1 MQKSIYSKLTELPL
15 FLGMSHTDLEQ
26 AVGQLKF
33 GFHKFAADHVVA
45 KQETPCTN
53 MMLVTDGL
61 LTSSAESI
69 DHGYV
74 LSEEVHAP
82 TLLEPEHLFGL
93 QQRYSRTFT
102 AKEPCH
108 LITLD
113 KTELTKLM
121 EEHLIVR
128 FNMLNL
134 ISAQGQ
140 KLQQQLWQ
148 APATL
153 LESRI
158 VRFIANRSLRP
169 AGPKTLYIK
178 MQRLAVEL
186 NDSRLNISRALN
198 HMQAL
203 GLLKLYRERIEI
215 PAFEQLLKGV

>member
-1 MQKSIYSKLTELPL
+1 M
-15 FLGMSHTDLEQ
+15 
-26 AVGQLKF
+26 
-33 GFHKFAADHVVA
+33 
-45 KQETPCTN
+45 
-53 MMLVTDGL
+53 
-61 LTSSAESI
+61 
-69 DHGYV
+69 
-74 LSEEVHAP
+74 
-82 TLLEPEHLFGL
+82 
-93 QQRYSRTFT
+93 
-102 AKEPCH
+102 
-108 LITLD
+108 ITLD

-134 ISAQGQ
+134 ISAQSQ